1 MHRSPQAPDQVGS
14 GKGLVRAGLELGEID
29 LFELNEAFA
38 AMVRKR
44 RPQFDS
50 RLRTGATDGYCY

>member
-14 GKGLVRAGLELGEID
+14 GKGLARAGLELGDVD

-44 RPQFDS
+44 RPPFDP
-50 RLRTGATDGYCY
+50 RVRTGATDGYC

>member
-1 MHRSPQAPDQVGS
+1 MHRSPQAPDQAGS
-14 GKGLVRAGLELGEID
+14 GKGLARAGLELGDLD

-50 RLRTGATDGYCY
+50 QVRTGATDGYCY